1 MASMAKSKVAAP
13 EIPGLRLVGRGIYVN
28 PNRPYELKRVLFLRN
43 QVYTHDSIE
52 TGQSYSVPEGYAV
65 NHSPPMPAGQA
76 LNQTVIEESWHRLD
90 KQLNLDA
97 NIAASNQLFT
107 IDASFNQAE
116 QMRAEEDSY
125 YAMRSS
131 FLPLWTVYVT
141 NEKDVSDA
149 DLKKKVKTP
158 FKHQHRREY
167 EDFFER
173 NGTHYVKR
181 VWVGGKA
188 TVVFTVAKSSNMTME
203 DIKAGIK
210 ASYGKVSGGISTGQ
224 EEKKERL
231 QEQSECAVYGQGG
244 HEVTLAALSTLDEE
258 SYNNW
263 LDSIRENPQAI
274 ELEVAGIWT
283 LLKDQETAETL
294 RKAYKEATSFS
305 PISAIFELDRF
316 IYLFRSDRYF
326 RYNTIKKETE
336 LPNPLFRSDDEDAPK
351 GAPDPWASLKEC
363 GYSRIEAVF
372 RGNHVHDAD
381 GNPMPRKLFFFQG
394 THFVRYDVDTQQVD
408 HGPTPIAEGWPGVP
422 FESIDAVLSVNS
434 ESIYFFSGDR
444 YVRYNGITNRVDEG
458 YPASVRERWIGMT
471 FDRIDAAL
479 YGGHGKCYFFSET
492 RYIRYDIVNY
502 RADAGYP
509 KFIDSNY
516 IEDWKFFD

>member
-1 MASMAKSKVAAP
+1 MAKTKVADP
-13 EIPGLRLVGRGIYVN
+13 EIPGLRIVGRGIYVS
-28 PNRPYELKRVLFLRN
+28 PNRPYELKRILFPRN
-43 QVYTHDSIE
+43 ELYTHNSVE
-52 TGQSYSVPEGYAV
+52 TGESYSVPEGYAV
-65 NHSPPMPAGQA
+65 NHSPPMPSGQA

-107 IDASFNQAE
+107 IDASFSQTE

-125 YAMRSS
+125 YAMRCS
-131 FLPLWTVYVT
+131 FLPLWTVYLT

-149 DLKKKVKTP
+149 ELEKKVKTP
-158 FKHQHRREY
+158 FKHRYRDEY
-167 EDFFER
+167 EAFFER

-188 TVVFTVAKSSNMTME
+188 NVVFTVAKSSNMTKE

-210 ASYGKVSGGISTGQ
+210 ASYGKISGGISTGN
-224 EEKKERL
+224 EEKKEQL
-231 QEQSECAVYGQGG
+231 QKQSECAVYGQGG
-244 HEVTLAALSTLDEE
+244 NEFLLAALSTLDEA

-263 LDSIRENPQAI
+263 LNSIRENPQSI

-283 LLKDQETAETL
+283 LIKDKETAETL
-294 RKAYKEATSFS
+294 REAYREANSFS

-326 RYNTIKKETE
+326 RYNTITQKTE
-336 LPNPLFRSDDEDAPK
+336 LPNPLFRSDAEEGGDSSL
-351 GAPDPWASLKEC
+351 PDPWATLKEG
-363 GYSRIEAVF
+363 GYSRIEAAF
-372 RGNHVHDAD
+372 RGTHIHDAD

-408 HGPTPIAEGWPGVP
+408 QGPTRIAEGWPGVP

-434 ESIYFFSGDR
+434 ESIYLFSGDK
-444 YVRYNGITNRVDEG
+444 YVRYNGVKNRMDEG
-458 YPASVRERWIGMT
+458 YPASVHERWIGVT

-479 YGGHGKCYFFSET
+479 YAGHGKCYFFSGT

-502 RADAGYP
+502 CADPGYP
-509 KFIDSNY
+509 KHINSNY
-516 IEDWKFFD
+516 VEDWKFFE